1 MACLAHS
8 PPQPSHSTEM
18 TKPLKIITLFSVSLL
33 LVSCSSSG
41 SKTLKF
47 SSKEEAF
54 LAQVDFLKDSEDIV
68 VITSPTDQQVEEL
81 RKEKTNVLTAIC
93 KTVASMVSTG
103 KDANGAALD
112 ASSLS
117 KQQEYLDQN
126 CSPGAMPSVDQDELS
141 TRDLVQTRSC
151 DFYEATRRIVC
162 KEWQVQG
169 DEISKEAWEAIK
181 PNYYYYN
188 F

>member
-1 MACLAHS
+1 
-8 PPQPSHSTEM
+8 M

-33 LVSCSSSG
+33 LVSCSSG
-41 SKTLKF
+41 SNTLKF

-81 RKEKTNVLTAIC
+81 MQEKQKVLEAVC
-93 KTVASMVSTG
+93 KTVTRMVSTG

-169 DEISKEAWEAIK
+169 DEISKEEWEAIK
-181 PNYYYYN
+181 PQYSYFN

>member
-1 MACLAHS
+1 
-8 PPQPSHSTEM
+8 M
-18 TKPLKIITLFSVSLL
+18 TKPLKIISLVSVSLL
-33 LVSCSSSG
+33 LVSCSSG
-41 SKTLKF
+41 SNTLK
-47 SSKEEAF
+47 SASKEEAF

-81 RKEKTNVLTAIC
+81 RNEKANVLAAIC

-103 KDANGAALD
+103 QDANGAELD

-126 CSPGAMPSVDQDELS
+126 CDPGATSPVD
-141 TRDLVQTRSC
+141 RDALTQQNLVPTRSC
-151 DFYEATRRIVC
+151 EYYEATRRMVC
-162 KEWQVQG
+162 KEWQVEG
-169 DEISKEAWEAIK
+169 DEISSEEWEAIK
-181 PNYYYYN
+181 PQYSYFN

>member
-1 MACLAHS
+1 
-8 PPQPSHSTEM
+8 M
-18 TKPLKIITLFSVSLL
+18 TKQLKIITAFAASLL
-33 LVSCSSSG
+33 VLSCSSASN
-41 SKTLKF
+41 TIKF
-47 SSKEEAF
+47 ASKEEAF
-54 LAQVDFLKDSEDIV
+54 LAQVEFLKESGEIV
-68 VITSPTDQQVEEL
+68 VMTSPTDQEVEEL
-81 RKEKTNVLTAIC
+81 MQEKQNVLEAVC
-93 KTVASMVSTG
+93 KTVTRMVSTG

-112 ASSLS
+112 ASSLI

-126 CSPGAMPSVDQDELS
+126 CSPGAMPSVDRDELS

-169 DEISKEAWEAIK
+169 DEISNEEWEAIK
-181 PNYYYYN
+181 PQYSYFN